1 MSQRRI
7 SSGLNIP
14 LAAFAD
20 LPASSGLKAANGRVL
35 FGQVD
40 PLDPPTL
47 RSPTALLYVRA
58 GALRKEGQVRVGL
71 ALKAKDG
78 VWGGGGAERGG
89 WHECVHLRV
98 CVSVCAEVG
107 VLLIYKAHAEGQRT

>member
-20 LPASSGLKAANGRVL
+20 LPASSELKAANGRVL

-40 PLDPPTL
+40 PLDPPNPPLTL
-47 RSPTALLYVRA
+47 THRTAVCSGWSFKERRS
-58 GALRKEGQVRVGL
+58 
-71 ALKAKDG
+71 
-78 VWGGGGAERGG
+78 
-89 WHECVHLRV
+89 
-98 CVSVCAEVG
+98 
-107 VLLIYKAHAEGQRT
+107 I

>member
-47 RSPTALLYVRA
+47 RSPTTLLYVRA

-78 VWGGGGAERGG
+78 VGGGGVGTSV
-89 WHECVHLRV
+89 CICV
-98 CVSVCAEVG
+98 CVCECVCAEVG
-107 VLLIYKAHAEGQRT
+107 VLLIYKARAEGQRA